1 MNNRHGKNKR
11 LQLLPL
17 LALLILASLAGT
29 AVHATGLR
37 LIYSNDNLGELDGC
51 G

>member
-1 MNNRHGKNKR
+1 MNRRHLKNRR
-11 LQLLPL
+11 TPLLLLLFPL
-17 LALLILASLAGT
+17 LALLAWTEVEAAGF
-29 AVHATGLR
+29 R